1 MFSLTGWLLLGLL
14 LLPTVG
20 ALLARLVAR
29 WAGARAVQLTGVL
42 GFAAAIGCLIALR
55 WMPQDAA
62 TLGRL
67 RIFLPSS
74 DVVVARESLLEL
86 PTAAPAALAIA
97 PTSAPTTRPTARAT
111 RTPTPTRTA
120 LPTATEAPPP
130 TEVPPTEIPPTEA
143 PAPTEAPP
151 TEAPA
156 PTEAPPPEPTAP
168 PRQTAQRYVVE
179 AGDTLRS
186 IAERFDVSV
195 EALLRYNGL
204 SPEEGDSL
212 QVGQEL
218 LIPPQ

>member
-151 TEAPA
+151 
-156 PTEAPPPEPTAP
+156 PEPTAP